1 MAHLLKLNKGNST
14 RVMGHCFREKKDGYI
29 KYHSGSEIDP
39 ERSIDNVYLGSDD
52 GEDFTVG
59 EANPQRRLA
68 IHRFENRMKEVGVKR
83 KDQVVLC
90 DWVFTVPKTVNLT
103 REQEQDLLGHFASFV
118 SERYGE
124 ANFIYGTMHFDET
137 TPHIH
142 CGFTPVLD
150 GKFNAKKLVSRTE
163 LNRFHEDFYKYLS
176 AQNLEYTITLKDILS
191 GKTKEQGGNK
201 SVSELKAMSKQE
213 VEEISLP
220 SGTRKMG
227 GKTVFSESELN
238 TINETFNSLK
248 ETNLTL
254 YEQVEAAH
262 NRKERW
268 GHSDASHWR
277 KYQDLIAEREGLIRE
292 RDTWKAKAEPDKY
305 EVIYVP
311 EKLNVGKKEKFV
323 FQIEQDESV
332 ELTAFEKMGSGFS
345 VFIEKAKNYVVER
358 LDGFKSKILGSDL
371 AEKIKTDVAAYS
383 NRVQEQE
390 RQKELQRQRSKTRKI
405 DRSKD
410 YDDEL

>member
-14 RVMGHCFREKKDGYI
+14 RVIGHCFREKKDGYI
-29 KYHSGSEIDP
+29 KYHSNSEIDP
-39 ERSIDNVYLGSDD
+39 NRTLKNIYLGSDG
-52 GEDFTVG
+52 GENFTVG
-59 EANPQRRLA
+59 SSGQQLKAAINRLQ
-68 IHRFENRMKEVGVKR
+68 NRSDEVGVKR
-83 KDQVVLC
+83 KDQVILC

-103 REQEQDLLGHFASFV
+103 HDQEEDLLGHFASFV
-118 SERYGE
+118 ADRYGE
-124 ANFIYGTMHFDET
+124 ENFIYGTMHFDET

-150 GKFNAKKLVSRTE
+150 GKFNAKKIVSRSE
-163 LNRFHEDFYKYLS
+163 LNSFHKDFYKYLEG
-176 AQNLEYTITLKDILS
+176 QNLEYTITLKDILS

-201 SVSELKAMSKQE
+201 SISELKAMSKQE

-238 TINETFNSLK
+238 TINENFNSLK
-248 ETNLTL
+248 ETNLAL
-254 YEQVEAAH
+254 YEQIEAAH
-262 NRKERW
+262 NRKEHW
-268 GHSDASHWR
+268 INADSNHWR
-277 KYQDLIAEREGLIRE
+277 KYQDLIAENSQLIHE

-305 EVIYVP
+305 EVVYVP

-323 FQIEQDESV
+323 FQIEQDKSV
-332 ELTAFEKMGSGFS
+332 ELTAFEKMESGFS
-345 VFIEKAKNYVVER
+345 IFIEKAKNYVVER

-371 AEKIKTDVAAYS
+371 AEKIKTDVEVYS

-390 RQKELQRQRSKTRKI
+390 RQKELQRQRSKTIKI